1 MNAENVQEYLFNN
14 SAPCDTNFRDRF
26 PVIQARC
33 AKCGV
38 MREVYKSMAGEYRP
52 VAGNDCS
59 DSRHGTGC
67 CGEWVSFIIYLYH
80 PS

>member
-14 SAPCDTNFRDRF
+14 SAPCDTNFRGRF

-38 MREVYKSMAGEYRP
+38 MREVYKSMAGEY
-52 VAGNDCS
+52 
-59 DSRHGTGC
+59 
-67 CGEWVSFIIYLYH
+67 
-80 PS
+80 

>member
-14 SAPCDTNFRDRF
+14 SAPCDTNFRGRF

-38 MREVYKSMAGEYRP
+38 MRVWQVNIDRLLEMIAQTLGMARD
-52 VAGNDCS
+52 VAVNG
-59 DSRHGTGC
+59 
-67 CGEWVSFIIYLYH
+67 FPL
-80 PS
+80 